1 MLLAAAALSS
11 AVHRDGLIT
20 SVVSSSWS
28 PSNAVIAP
36 VSTVLALPCCHS
48 SCSEDGYPDFHV
60 KLPAGGS

>member
-1 MLLAAAALSS
+1 MSLAAAALSS
-11 AVHRDGLIT
+11 FAHRAGLIA

-48 SCSEDGYPDFHV
+48 SCSEAGYPDFQV
-60 KLPAGGS
+60 KVPAGGS